1 MARSGAGHPSK
12 AGEQTLL
19 PFRQNRLQGAWACLR
34 ELDSLSSSTKRV
46 DPCATTRVHAL
57 RRGRTIPII
66 DTQRPAASCN
76 TVSVTSSRSRAAS
89 LRARRDH
96 RNLRI
101 FAVTL
106 RRRRHDLKKAQLP
119 VPPQKPIR
127 AVPALSPYAYQEAS
141 SLVLALFARMSRS
154 TRRLDVRTPATRSL
168 AQTFRCP
175 SP

>member
-1 MARSGAGHPSK
+1 MERPALPMARSGAGHPSK
-12 AGEQTLL
+12 DGEQTLL

-46 DPCATTRVHAL
+46 DPRATTRVHAL

-89 LRARRDH
+89 LRAPRDH

-101 FAVTL
+101 SAAQTPDRQWAYGGGLRITL
-106 RRRRHDLKKAQLP
+106 GGKAPLVATAQSGSTRPRGVGRHDASE
-119 VPPQKPIR
+119 R
-127 AVPALSPYAYQEAS
+127 AVAKWWLNDAP
-141 SLVLALFARMSRS
+141 
-154 TRRLDVRTPATRSL
+154 TRSHPASDL
-168 AQTFRCP
+168 
-175 SP
+175 S

>member
-46 DPCATTRVHAL
+46 DPRATTRVHAL

-89 LRARRDH
+89 LRAPRDH

-101 FAVTL
+101 L
-106 RRRRHDLKKAQLP
+106 RRNGRDRRFPH
-119 VPPQKPIR
+119 VGKPT
-127 AVPALSPYAYQEAS
+127 AY
-141 SLVLALFARMSRS
+141 LV
-154 TRRLDVRTPATRSL
+154 DVIFSVKTGVLVT
-168 AQTFRCP
+168 
-175 SP
+175 